1 MSQSY
6 SELDAIAVLK
16 TVRILGQRI
25 RERFPD
31 AGLAGVCKTLQ
42 GICEESTEQLA
53 AIRRPI
59 WPLRIASAV
68 LLLIVAGLIVVTVVN
83 VRVSD
88 EAFLLANF
96 VDIVQNI
103 IQDLVYLAI
112 GVFFLVRLET
122 IMKRRRVSRIIHQ
135 LRSIAHVID
144 MHQLTKDPDRVLHN
158 DSITTPSSPRVTL
171 TPFLLRRYLDYCSEM
186 LSLTGKI
193 AALYLKDFDD
203 PATVAAVTEIEELT
217 TGLSR
222 KIWQKITA
230 LPHQE
235 TKSA

>member
-1 MSQSY
+1 MGRTY
-6 SELDAIAVLK
+6 SELDATAVLQ
-16 TVRILGQRI
+16 TLRTLGRRIE
-25 RERFPD
+25 ERFPN
-31 AGLAGVCKTLQ
+31 AGLRGVCKSLEE
-42 GICEESTEQLA
+42 ICVASTAQLA
-53 AIRRPI
+53 YIRRPI
-59 WPLRIASAV
+59 WPLRIASGL
-68 LLLIVAGLIVVTVVN
+68 LLLIVAGLIAITVVN

-88 EAFLLANF
+88 EALLLANF

-122 IMKRRRVSRIIHQ
+122 LIKRRRVSRVIHQ

-144 MHQLTKDPDRVLHN
+144 MHQLTKDPDRVLRAN
-158 DSITTPSSPRVTL
+158 ADTTASSPTITL
-171 TPFLLRRYLDYCSEM
+171 TPFRLRRYLDYCSEM

-193 AALYLKDFDD
+193 AALYLRDFDD

-230 LPHQE
+230 LPE
-235 TKSA
+235 DSR

>member
-1 MSQSY
+1 MSKSY
-6 SELDAIAVLK
+6 SELDADAVLK
-16 TVRILGQRI
+16 TVRALGR
-25 RERFPD
+25 RVAERFPD
-31 AGLAGVCKTLQ
+31 AGLRGVCRTLEEV
-42 GICEESTEQLA
+42 CAESTAHLA

-59 WPLRIASAV
+59 WPLRIASGL
-68 LLLIVAGLIVVTVVN
+68 LLLIVAALTILSVVN
-83 VRVSD
+83 IRVSD
-88 EAFLLANF
+88 EAFLLPNF

-122 IMKRRRVSRIIHQ
+122 TIKRHRVSRIIHQ

-144 MHQLTKDPDRVLHN
+144 MHQLTKDPHRVLN
-158 DSITTPSSPRVTL
+158 KNLVTTASSPVVTL

-230 LPHQE
+230 LPPE
-235 TKSA
+235 TDE